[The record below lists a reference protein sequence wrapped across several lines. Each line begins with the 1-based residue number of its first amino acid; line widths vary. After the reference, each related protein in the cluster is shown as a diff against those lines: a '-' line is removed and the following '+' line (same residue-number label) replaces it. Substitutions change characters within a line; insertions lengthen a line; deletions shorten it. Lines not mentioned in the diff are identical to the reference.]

1 MAFPGTPI
9 TAARRDADWIISAP
23 SSPSSMSSAVAT
35 GSQGDGLATMGSGLA
50 TFDLLFATATTTT
63 TSERAGLWGS
73 AVEVGVNHSAGLHN
87 LSGQQHQHHLGLL
100 AADNNS
106 GGVVVRG
113 SVAGGGVVGADAFL
127 WHALPM
133 LAVIA
138 WTIGGNILVILAV
151 GLERKLQNV
160 TNYFLMSLAIADLLV
175 GVLVM
180 PIALLTILFN
190 SRWCLPEQLCPIWL
204 YLDVLLSTAS
214 ILHLC
219 AISIDRYI
227 AIKRPIQHSRFN
239 SKSKMLIK
247 ILAVW
252 AVSIGISMPIPVI
265 GLRDSSTVLVASA
278 CSLGIDAFRSFI
290 IYGSLC
296 AFFVPLVIMMVTFLL
311 TTRVLRHKAML
322 CDAGVSRASISG
334 AGGCGGGGGGGGGG
348 GRSLPWGCRGGGGG
362 GSARFRRW
370 HTTRARPCDK
380 PGGIG
385 GGIGGSPWRG
395 MERRS
400 ASAQTRVASA
410 AGRASSAAA
419 QHRGAPALSRQ
430 RARMRRNAVGKQSM
444 ASITNEQRATK
455 VLGIVFVLFVVMW
468 CPFFITNVLSV
479 LCRRGCSAQ
488 LTETLLGVF
497 VWVGYVSSGVNPL
510 VYTLF
515 NRAFRQAFR
524 RYIAC
529 DYRRPRA
536 ECSARGV
543 LLLHCCEGGSGGAN
557 ASSGRSSGGG
567 GGGGSSHRFP
577 ANQLLG
583 CSHLSLTNGVK
594 VRCGGGGGGG
604 GESPLRPIG
613 GVRSL
618 RERRDLS
625 PLKCALSHMS
635 EV

>member
-322 CDAGVSRASISG
+322 CDAGVS
-334 AGGCGGGGGGGGGG
+334 
-348 GRSLPWGCRGGGGG
+348 
-362 GSARFRRW
+362 
-370 HTTRARPCDK
+370 
-380 PGGIG
+380 
-385 GGIGGSPWRG
+385 PWRG